1 MKTKQPNKGP
11 NFNLFEKVGT
21 VDVLLFSRHLSI
33 MLKSGIS
40 IAEAIE
46 IIEAQTQ
53 NQLFKRI
60 VHSIKKTIVSGR
72 TLSKALSEFPRVFDS
87 FYLSLISI
95 GEESGN
101 LEKNLDYLALQ
112 IKKNLEFKKKVQ
124 GALLYP
130 MIILATAVL
139 AGSGIS
145 IFILPKLVDLLT
157 SLNADLPFTTKVLIF
172 IGTAMKRF
180 GFIIFA
186 GLIAIGILIRAL
198 INFPSIKPRWQ
209 NLILST
215 PVYGR
220 FVQNVELSSFCR
232 NLGIMLSSGL
242 PIITALS
249 TQAEATSNIIY
260 KKYFKTLTHEV
271 ERGKSIEEI
280 FSSGQFKYIPLIAS
294 RMIGVGEKTGKL
306 DESLLYL
313 GDYFEDEVD
322 SAAKNFATIIEP
334 VILIFVGL
342 IVAFIAI
349 SIISP
354 IYQFTG
360 GIGTNK

>member
-1 MKTKQPNKGP
+1 MKTKLPIWKS
-11 NFNLFEKVGT
+11 NFNLFEKVGDI
-21 VDVLLFSRHLSI
+21 DVLLFTRHLSI

-40 IAEAIE
+40 LAEAIS
-46 IIEAQTQ
+46 IIEGQTQ
-53 NQLFKRI
+53 NRLFKKI
-60 VHSIKKTIVSGR
+60 VHSIKKTVVSGR
-72 TLSKALSEFPRVFDS
+72 TLSKALTEFPRVFNS
-87 FYLSLISI
+87 FYLSLIAI

-112 IKKNLEFKKKVQ
+112 IKKNQEFKKKVQ
-124 GALLYP
+124 GALFYP
-130 MIILATAVL
+130 AIILSTAIL

-145 IFILPKLVDLLT
+145 IFVLPKLVDLLT
-157 SLNADLPFTTKVLIF
+157 SLDVELPFTTKVLIF
-172 IGTAMKRF
+172 IGTAMKGY
-180 GFIIFA
+180 GFVIFA
-186 GLIAIGILIRAL
+186 GIIAIILLIRSIISL
-198 INFPSIKPRWQ
+198 PFIKPRWQ
-209 NLILST
+209 TLVLTLPI
-215 PVYGR
+215 YGH
-220 FVQNVELSSFCR
+220 FIQNIELASFCR

-242 PIITALS
+242 PIVTALS
-249 TQAEATSNIIY
+249 TQADATSNIVY

-280 FSSGQFKYIPLIAS
+280 FTSAKFKYIPLIAA

-322 SAAKNFATIIEP
+322 TASKNFSTIIEP
-334 VILIFVGL
+334 VILILVGL
-342 IVAFIAI
+342 IVAFIAM

-360 GIGTNK
+360 GIRK

>member
-1 MKTKQPNKGP
+1 MKTKLPNKGP

-21 VDVLLFSRHLSI
+21 MDVLLFSRHLSI

-72 TLSKALSEFPRVFDS
+72 TLSKALGEFPRVFDS

-124 GALLYP
+124 AALFYP
-130 MIILATAVL
+130 AIIFSTAIL

-145 IFILPKLVDLLT
+145 IFVLPKLVDLLT
-157 SLNADLPFTTKVLIF
+157 SLDVELPFTTKVLIF
-172 IGTAMKRF
+172 IGTAMKGY

-186 GLIAIGILIRAL
+186 GLIAIVVLIRTV
-198 INFPSIKPRWQ
+198 INLPFFKPHWQ
-209 NLILST
+209 KFVLSL
-215 PVYGR
+215 PIYGS
-220 FVQNVELSSFCR
+220 FIQNVELSSFCR

-242 PIITALS
+242 PIVTALS
-249 TQAEATSNIIY
+249 TQADATSNIIY
-260 KKYFKTLTHEV
+260 KKYFKTLTHDV

-280 FSSGQFKYIPLIAS
+280 FSSSNFKYIPLIAA

-306 DESLLYL
+306 DESLMYL

-334 VILIFVGL
+334 VILILVGL

-360 GIGTNK
+360 GVGK

>member
-1 MKTKQPNKGP
+1 MKAKLNKGP
-11 NFNLFEKVGT
+11 NFNLFEKVGAL
-21 VDVLLFSRHLSI
+21 DVLLFTRHLSI

-46 IIEAQTQ
+46 IIEGQTQ
-53 NQLFKRI
+53 NKLFKRI
-60 VHSIKKTIVSGR
+60 VRSIRKTVISGR

-130 MIILATAVL
+130 AIILSTAVL

-157 SLNADLPFTTKVLIF
+157 SLDVELPFTTKVLIF
-172 IGTAMKRF
+172 AGTAMKGYGFFIF
-180 GFIIFA
+180 G
-186 GLIAIGILIRAL
+186 GLIALLILIRTL
-198 INFPSIKPRWQ
+198 INLPAIRPYWQ
-209 NLILST
+209 KFILSI
-215 PVYGR
+215 PVYGP
-220 FVQNVELSSFCR
+220 FVQNVELASFCR

-242 PIITALS
+242 PIVTALS
-249 TQAEATSNIIY
+249 TQAEATTNIIY

-280 FSSGQFKYIPLIAS
+280 FSSSNFKYIPLIAA

-322 SAAKNFATIIEP
+322 SATKNFAIIIEP
-334 VILIFVGL
+334 AILIFVGL

-360 GIGTNK
+360 GIGK